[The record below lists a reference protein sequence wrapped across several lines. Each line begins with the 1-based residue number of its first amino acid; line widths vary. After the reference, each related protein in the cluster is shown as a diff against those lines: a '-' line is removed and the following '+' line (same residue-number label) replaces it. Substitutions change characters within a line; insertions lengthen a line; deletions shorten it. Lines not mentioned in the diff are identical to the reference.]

1 MQNALLERL
10 KSLERKGQITV
21 GTVEAIA
28 ETLQRFPQNTWF
40 EPRNTVENWDY
51 STFKDALEFGL
62 VAQKIRPVYD
72 GQGNYN
78 GIRTAFLWNAGLK
91 YTADL

>member
-10 KSLERKGQITV
+10 KALERKGQITV
-21 GTVEAIA
+21 GTVEAIS
-28 ETLQRFPQNTWF
+28 ETLQKFPQNTWF

-51 STFKDALEFGL
+51 STCKDALEFGL

-78 GIRTAFLWNAGLK
+78 GIKTAFLWNTELK